1 MCDVLCK
8 ESTSPDLGAQVRDIN
23 ELIRHRET
31 ETVRLQ
37 KELER
42 IQIEL
47 EALRLSAKLLGEN
60 ETARGP
66 IATTTPMTR
75 ETPVYNAAPAARP
88 AVASAP
94 TTNTWASAKQFP

>member
-1 MCDVLCK
+1 M
-8 ESTSPDLGAQVRDIN
+8 RDIN
-23 ELIRHRET
+23 ELIRHREA

-37 KELER
+37 RELER

-60 ETARGP
+60 ETAGDP
-66 IATTTPMTR
+66 IATTTPITR
-75 ETPVYNAAPAARP
+75 EAPFYNAAPATRP
-88 AVASAP
+88 AVTSAP

>member
-1 MCDVLCK
+1 MQRVQLLP
-8 ESTSPDLGAQVRDIN
+8 TTGAQVRNIN
-23 ELIRHRET
+23 ELIRNREL

-47 EALRLSAKLLGEN
+47 EALRLSAKLLDEN

-66 IATTTPMTR
+66 IATTTPITR
-75 ETPVYNAAPAARP
+75 ETPVYNAAPTTRP
-88 AVASAP
+88 AVSPAP